1 MFHLLKRKF
10 DSEIT
15 TRDNDAIGLFDDL
28 VDILAATEI
37 LDFRNDRNPFPSQKI
52 PNSPDV
58 VGVVNNNVGVK
69 RFLHSGHS
77 VDDEFMEG
85 TVTPGHLISPEG
97 GNDHKIAM
105 TSELQL
111 SSPRDL
117 RVATLKPP
125 GG

>member
-1 MFHLLKRKF
+1 MKA
-10 DSEIT
+10 T
-15 TRDNDAIGLFDDL
+15 T
-28 VDILAATEI
+28 
-37 LDFRNDRNPFPSQKI
+37 PS
-52 PNSPDV
+52 DV

-111 SSPRDL
+111 SNVGPPPTLLLKLLKRKSENDVLKKQRSNKL
-117 RVATLKPP
+117 RPLVL
-125 GG
+125 

>member
-1 MFHLLKRKF
+1 MKA
-10 DSEIT
+10 T
-15 TRDNDAIGLFDDL
+15 T
-28 VDILAATEI
+28 
-37 LDFRNDRNPFPSQKI
+37 PS
-52 PNSPDV
+52 DV

-111 SSPRDL
+111 SNVGPPL
-117 RVATLKPP
+117 LLKLLKRKSENDVLKKQRSNKVRPLIL
-125 GG
+125 